1 VLLQLTT
8 ANASTNKSPS
18 SIKNSK
24 SKKFMLIAND
34 IMESR
39 LGALKQ
45 AVQRSGMT
53 QKGSITYTCQDATK
67 FSLRAAVSSSSNKQ
81 SSSPASSRTE
91 PLLFDVVLC
100 DVPCSGDGT
109 IRKDKHILPRW
120 TPAIGN
126 ELHSTQLALLSRAL
140 QLLKPGGMVCYSTC
154 SMNPVENEAVVAAAI
169 ARFNKT
175 SRCSQ
180 TDGNAHN
187 TTPNGTVE
195 LVECPS
201 LPGVVLREGLCSWK
215 VAQHNL
221 DGTNDEDGNDNS
233 DSLDPKRPDVHGG
246 PHNST
251 EVLTFLTSFDDAA
264 MTGPGSMACGRTMR
278 IRVDSFWH

>member
-1 VLLQLTT
+1 
-8 ANASTNKSPS
+8 
-18 SIKNSK
+18 
-24 SKKFMLIAND
+24 LIAND

-39 LGALKQ
+39 LSALQQ
-45 AVQRSGMT
+45 AVERSGVT
-53 QKGSITYTCQDATK
+53 ETESITYTCQDATK
-67 FSLRAAVSSSSNKQ
+67 FSLRVAVSSSSGKQ
-81 SSSPASSRTE
+81 SSSAASSRTE
-91 PLLFDVVLC
+91 ALLFDVILC

-109 IRKDKHILPRW
+109 IRKDKHIMPRW

-175 SRCSQ
+175 SRSSQ
-180 TDGNAHN
+180 TNDKANG
-187 TTPNGTVE
+187 TTTTGTVE

-201 LPGVVLREGLCSWK
+201 IPGVVLREGLSAWK

-221 DGTNDEDGNDNS
+221 DGANDEDDTDNS
-233 DSLDPKRPDVHGG
+233 DSVDPKRPDVHGG
-246 PHNST
+246 PGVST
-251 EVLTFLTSFDDAA
+251 DVVTFFTTFDDAA
-264 MTGPGSMACGRTMR
+264 MTEPRSMAKTLWPRATESPAHLSRCRRLWPHDADTGGFFLAL
-278 IRVDSFWH
+278 IRKSV